1 MSCRKFASHSS
12 ASDSAEEEGGKAEQ
26 KSQTV
31 QPFGEIRFCEGA
43 TPQLQLPPPRS
54 TLLRVR
60 LRTSHTR
67 LGDFC

>member
-43 TPQLQLPPPRS
+43 TPLPAAAASS
-54 TLLRVR
+54 TLHFVE
-60 LRTSHTR
+60 S
-67 LGDFC
+67 